1 MTALW
6 TQVELSAALGV
17 PSSAPLGASVTG
29 VSIDSRTLEPGDLF
43 FAIQGDAHD
52 GHDHVARAFEAGA
65 AAAVVSRERAPKLA
79 ALGPVFAVHDTL
91 EAMTRLGV
99 AARTRSKAKIVG
111 VTGSVGKTTAKEMLR
126 AMLTACGAT
135 HASAASYNNHWG
147 VPLTLAR
154 MPANARFGVFGSGI
168 NHAGEI
174 APLTRMVRPHAA
186 LVTMIAPSTSNI
198 WARSKRSPTRKPRF
212 SRVSSRTE
220 RRSSIVTRRNSNAC
234 RRPRRRAA
242 PRVLELWPRRR
253 VRRPTSGA
261 GEQRQRLAREG
272 ACSWP

>member
-6 TQVELSAALGV
+6 NQAELSAALGAAASG
-17 PSSAPLGASVTG
+17 PLSATVVG

-65 AAAVVSRERAPKLA
+65 AAAVVSRERAPALA
-79 ALGPVFAVHDTL
+79 ALGPVFAVEDTL
-91 EAMTRLGV
+91 QAMERLGV
-99 AARTRSKAKIVG
+99 AARARAKAKIVG

-154 MPANARFGVFGSGI
+154 
-168 NHAGEI
+168 
-174 APLTRMVRPHAA
+174 
-186 LVTMIAPSTSNI
+186 
-198 WARSKRSPTRKPRF
+198 
-212 SRVSSRTE
+212 
-220 RRSSIVTRRNSNAC
+220 
-234 RRPRRRAA
+234 
-242 PRVLELWPRRR
+242 
-253 VRRPTSGA
+253 
-261 GEQRQRLAREG
+261 LA
-272 ACSWP
+272 